1 MTASLSYSE
10 ISAFLNKYIKIAFSL
25 SYISSDKIRIKFT
38 PHKLIGQIYADLRFH
53 LDPSGELSLSVESDS
68 PGVGSIISGL
78 TTIIATKQNAFP
90 YLNFSSQ
97 HIKVNLNKL
106 PQLTNILKT
115 VSLSTLIANSCG
127 LNLTMF
133 LK

>member
-1 MTASLSYSE
+1 MTASISYSE
-10 ISAFLNKYIKIAFSL
+10 ISTFLKKHTKIAFSL

-38 PHKLIGQIYADLRFH
+38 PHQLVGQIYADVRFY
-53 LDPSGELSLSVESDS
+53 LDPSGEFSLSINSDS

-78 TTIIATKQNAFP
+78 TTMMATKQNAFP
-90 YLNFSSQ
+90 YLHFSAQ

-106 PQLTNILKT
+106 PQLTNILKS
-115 VSLSTLIANSCG
+115 VSLSSCNANSCG
-127 LNLTMF
+127 LNMTIN

>member
-1 MTASLSYSE
+1 MTATISYSE
-10 ISAFLNKYIKIAFSL
+10 ISTFLNKHTKMAFSL

-38 PHKLIGQIYADLRFH
+38 PHKLIGQIYADLRFY
-53 LDPSGELSLSVESDS
+53 LDPSGEFSLSIDSDS

-78 TTIIATKQNAFP
+78 TTLMATKQNAFP
-90 YLNFSSQ
+90 HLHFSCQ

-115 VSLSTLIANSCG
+115 VSLSACYANSCG
-127 LNLTMF
+127 LNLTIN